1 MRFLPLACAVAVVV
15 AGAAPPASA
24 QTELNSTCFCQLGN
38 DPKQFTAEVAVTDAN
53 RAALAKMMTAGDFA
67 LRKTVRVT
75 GNGCAPAEWRR
86 NRLCGSTSV
95 TTTKPDGTRDS
106 KSFDNTPVSGTK
118 TLRITNTGNM
128 PRKSGT
134 PSGQF
139 VLDEDRW
146 AKVQVIL
153 VGGREE

>member
-1 MRFLPLACAVAVVV
+1 MRFLVLTCALVLVGTAL
-15 AGAAPPASA
+15 PASA
-24 QTELNSTCFCQLGN
+24 QMEIKSTCFCQLGN

-53 RAALAKMMTAGDFA
+53 RADLARMMTAGDFD
-67 LRKTVRVT
+67 LRKTVKVT
-75 GNGCAPAEWRR
+75 GDGCVPAEWRR

-95 TTTKPDGTRDS
+95 TTTRPDGTRDS

-134 PSGQF
+134 PSGKF

>member
-1 MRFLPLACAVAVVV
+1 M
-15 AGAAPPASA
+15 
-24 QTELNSTCFCQLGN
+24 
-38 DPKQFTAEVAVTDAN
+38 
-53 RAALAKMMTAGDFA
+53 
-67 LRKTVRVT
+67 
-75 GNGCAPAEWRR
+75 
-86 NRLCGSTSV
+86 

-134 PSGQF
+134 PSGKF

>member
-1 MRFLPLACAVAVVV
+1 MRFLVLACALVL
-15 AGAAPPASA
+15 AGTVLPAAA
-24 QTELNSTCFCQLGN
+24 QTEIKSTCFCQLGN

-53 RAALAKMMTAGDFA
+53 RAALARMMTAGDFD
-67 LRKTVRVT
+67 LRKTVKVT
-75 GNGCAPAEWRR
+75 GDGCTPAEWRR

-134 PSGQF
+134 PSGKF

>member
-1 MRFLPLACAVAVVV
+1 MRFLVLTCALALVGIAL
-15 AGAAPPASA
+15 PASA
-24 QTELNSTCFCQLGN
+24 QTEIKSTCFCQLGS

-53 RAALAKMMTAGDFA
+53 RADLARMMTAGDFD
-67 LRKTVRVT
+67 LRKTVKVT
-75 GNGCAPAEWRR
+75 GDGCVPAEWRR

-134 PSGQF
+134 PSGKF